1 MAMSMPQGSVAVR
14 RPRTAAGDAGCT
26 RTFSFVVVGVLGVR
40 HFPTVRWLYADTLRP
55 RLNIKPRPMPASN
68 GFCCRRLLA
77 REPNRDPRAAI
88 VVAAVDPKLPGD
100 LADKRLDDF
109 HAQPA
114 RTGGREILR
123 PARPLRGRAERLAR
137 RRQFQPDRNRARAVF
152 DGIGHQLIDDE
163 SERYAQQGG

>member
-1 MAMSMPQGSVAVR
+1 MSTPQGSVAVR

-40 HFPTVRWLYADTLRP
+40 NFPTVRWLYADTLRP
-55 RLNIKPRPMPASN
+55 GLNIEPRPMPASN
-68 GFCCRRLLA
+68 RFCRRRLLA
-77 REPNRDPRAAI
+77 REQNCKAGAAI
-88 VVAAVDPKLPGD
+88 GVAAVDPKLPGD

-123 PARPLRGRAERLAR
+123 QARALIGHRERMAR
-137 RRQFQPDRNRARAVF
+137 RGPVPPDPNP
-152 DGIGHQLIDDE
+152 
-163 SERYAQQGG
+163 